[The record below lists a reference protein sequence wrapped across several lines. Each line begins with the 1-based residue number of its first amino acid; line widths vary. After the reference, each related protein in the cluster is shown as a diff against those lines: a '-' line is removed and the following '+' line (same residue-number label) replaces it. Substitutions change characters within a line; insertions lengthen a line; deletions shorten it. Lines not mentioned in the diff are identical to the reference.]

1 MELNISS
8 LIEEASER
16 IKPFRYLTPLEYSHV
31 LSEELSCSVY
41 LKLENYQVTGSFKAR
56 GALNKI
62 LKLKESGD
70 HIVTASTGNHAAAVS
85 YALKEVGLNGTIF
98 LPENVTETKIN
109 FLKQFTNIE
118 LKYYGTD
125 SVVTEKQARK
135 WASKNHCNFVSPYN
149 DIDIMAGQGTIG
161 LEIINQIGGSPDAV
175 FVPVGGGG
183 LISGIASYLKYNS
196 SSDVVG
202 CQPENSAV
210 MHRSVEAG
218 KILDIESAPTVSD
231 GTAGGVEEDSITYPF
246 CSELV
251 DSWVEVSE
259 NEILKAMKSIIIDH
273 HMMIEGAAGL
283 ALASLSKEKHK
294 YVGKTVVL
302 ILCGNKINEQLLFKV
317 LNQ

>member
-118 LKYYGTD
+118 LKYYGND

-149 DIDIMAGQGTIG
+149 DIDIIAGQGTIG
-161 LEIINQIGGSPDAV
+161 LEIINQIGGSPNAV

-196 SSDVVG
+196 STDVVG

-251 DSWVEVSE
+251 DSWVDVSE

-294 YVGKTVVL
+294 YVGKKVVL